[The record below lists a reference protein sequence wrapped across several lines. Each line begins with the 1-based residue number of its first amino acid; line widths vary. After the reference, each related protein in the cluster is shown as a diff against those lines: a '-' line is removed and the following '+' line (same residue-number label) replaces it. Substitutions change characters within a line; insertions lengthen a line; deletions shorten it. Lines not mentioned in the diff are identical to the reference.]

1 MRLLL
6 AQLAPVPGDLDR
18 NLERLRAAVRA
29 APCDLAVFP
38 ELFLSGYR
46 VGDRMHR
53 LALRA
58 DDRSVRALRE
68 VAHASGATVVVGAP
82 VASRER
88 PGEVHNA
95 ALAVPPS
102 GDLLT
107 QVKRY
112 LPTFGP
118 FEEGVPFT
126 PTERSA
132 PVALPGAT
140 VGLEVCY
147 DVFFPEVSR
156 QLALGGAELIVAI
169 SAAPVTSRRLFD
181 RLLPARAIE
190 NAVPVVYVNRVG
202 VEDGIVFGGGSG
214 GWDPRGEPI
223 ASTPVP
229 FAPAA
234 PEESLALLE
243 VDPHEAMHWRPFRP
257 VLRDVA
263 GRSGSAEAMPP
274 AERAPSDPRSIPT
287 RAL

>member
-18 NLERLRAAVRA
+18 NVERLRAAVRA

-46 VGDRMHR
+46 VGDRVHR

-58 DDRSVRALRE
+58 TDPAISALRE
-68 VAHASGATVVVGAP
+68 VASASGTTVVVGTP

-88 PGEVHNA
+88 SGEVHNA
-95 ALAVPPS
+95 ALAVTPS
-102 GDLLT
+102 GDLRT

-126 PTERSA
+126 PTERSD
-132 PVALPGAT
+132 PVRLSGAT

-156 QLALGGAELIVAI
+156 ELALGGAELIVAI

-234 PEESLALLE
+234 PEESLALIE
-243 VDPHEAMHWRPFRP
+243 VDTHEATRWRPFRP
-257 VLRDVA
+257 VLRDIA
-263 GRSGSAEAMPP
+263 GRSGFGGTDPSAD
-274 AERAPSDPRSIPT
+274 RAPSDLRSIPT